1 MVALMKTS
9 GISSSGWATPVY
21 ATPRTSSRETLGG
34 RLARVAD
41 ELGTPLMEWQRF
53 VADVGLEV
61 DSSTGRLAYRE
72 VIVSVMRQNGK
83 TTLVLAAE
91 CARCLLW
98 GGEQRVAY
106 TAQTGKDARTKFKD
120 DHLPLIRRSPLNKL
134 VGRPYL
140 SDGNTA
146 LLWKNG
152 SRISVLDNTPSAGHG
167 RTLDLAVID
176 EAFAD
181 QDNDREQALLPTMAT
196 RPGSQIWNV
205 STAGTSESTYLLRKV
220 ESGRAAV
227 KAGQTSGIAYFEW
240 AIPPDED
247 VDDPAVWANRMPA
260 YGVTIHDEFIR
271 HARQTMTDGDY
282 RRAVGNQ
289 WTETA
294 ERLIPGDWW
303 RMVVDPQVRADRVVY
318 AVDAKPDRSE
328 AAVFR
333 ADQQGRV
340 ELVAVRPNVE
350 WVLNEFREKV
360 ADNYHTVVVDGYGPA
375 ALVGDDLE
383 REGFRVQRFDSLGV
397 RKACAR
403 FYDAVAD
410 HDRIQVRADD
420 RLDAAV
426 ANAARRSS
434 ADAWAWS
441 RDVSG
446 GHLLVGM
453 SLAYAAV
460 ELFADVEVQVM
471 FV

>member
-1 MVALMKTS
+1 MLN
-9 GISSSGWATPVY
+9 GWAEPVY
-21 ATPRTSSRETLGG
+21 ATQRTSGRETLGG
-34 RLARVAD
+34 RLGRVAA
-41 ELGTPLMEWQRF
+41 ELGTPLMAWQQF

-61 DSSTGRLAYRE
+61 DPDTGNLAFRE

-83 TTLVLAAE
+83 TQLVLAAE
-91 CARCLLW
+91 VARCLLW

-120 DHLPLIRRSPLNKL
+120 DHLPMLQRSPLWKL
-134 VGRPYL
+134 VDRPYL

-196 RPGSQIWNV
+196 RRNSQIWNV
-205 STAGTSESTYLLRKV
+205 STAGTSASSYLLRKV
-220 ESGRAAV
+220 EAGRASV
-227 KAGQTSGIAYFEW
+227 NAGQTSGIAYFEW
-240 AIPPDED
+240 AIPADED

-282 RRAVGNQ
+282 RRAIGNQ
-289 WTETA
+289 WTETQ
-294 ERLIPGDWW
+294 ERLIPGEWW
-303 RMVVDPQVRADRVVY
+303 RAVCSPTVRAEPVVWV
-318 AVDAKPDRSE
+318 VDAKPDRSE

-333 ADQQGRV
+333 ADGSGNV

-350 WVLNEFREKV
+350 WVAGEFRERVKE
-360 ADNYHTVVVDGYGPA
+360 YETIVVDGYGPA
-375 ALVGDDLE
+375 AGIADDLE
-383 REGFRVQRFDSLGV
+383 KAGYRVAREDSLGV

-410 HDRIQVRADD
+410 QDRIQVRADE
-420 RLDAAV
+420 RLDTAV
-426 ANAARRSS
+426 ANAARKSS
-434 ADAWAWS
+434 ADSWGWN
-441 RDVSG
+441 RDAPG
-446 GHLLVGM
+446 GHLLVGL
-453 SLAYAAV
+453 SLAFAGAEKYA
-460 ELFADVEVQVM
+460 DTEVQVM
-471 FV
+471 LV

>member
-1 MVALMKTS
+1 M
-9 GISSSGWATPVY
+9 
-21 ATPRTSSRETLGG
+21 
-34 RLARVAD
+34 ARVAD

-61 DSSTGRLAYRE
+61 DDSTGNLAYRE

-120 DHLPLIRRSPLNKL
+120 DHLPLIQRSPLNKL
-134 VGRPYL
+134 VLRPYL

-146 LLWKNG
+146 LLWRNG

-196 RPGSQIWNV
+196 RQNSQIWNV
-205 STAGTSESTYLLRKV
+205 STAGTSASSYLLRKV
-220 ESGRAAV
+220 EAGRAAV

-240 AIPPDED
+240 AIPADED

-260 YGVTIHDEFIR
+260 FGVTIHEDFIR

-282 RRAVGNQ
+282 RRAIGNQ
-289 WTETA
+289 WTETQ

-303 RMVVDPQVRADRVVY
+303 RMVSDPTVRADREFYV
-318 AVDAKPDRSE
+318 VDAKPDRSE
-328 AAVFR
+328 ACVFR
-333 ADQQGRV
+333 SDTHGRI

-350 WVLNEFREKV
+350 WVVDEFKAKV
-360 ADNYHTVVVDGYGPA
+360 GDNYQQVVVDGYGPA
-375 ALVGDDLE
+375 NTVGDDLE
-383 REGFRVQRFDSLGV
+383 RAGFRVARMDSMGL
-397 RKACAR
+397 RKACGG
-403 FYDAVAD
+403 FYDALAD
-410 HDRIQVRADD
+410 QKGVQVRADD
-420 RLDAAV
+420 RLDQAV
-426 ANAARRSS
+426 ANAARKSFT
-434 ADAWAWS
+434 DTWAWN
-441 RDVSG
+441 RDAPG
-446 GHLLVGM
+446 GHLLIGL
-453 SLAYAAV
+453 SLAHAAA
-460 ELFADVEVQVM
+460 EQFGNVEVQVM
-471 FV
+471 LV